1 MPESRIEYQLFKP
14 PRFEEQKMKR
24 TMALATLLAAATAVA
39 AEPPFKGDAAK
50 AQATVNQV
58 CAACHAADGNSQIAA
73 NPKLAGQIPEYLY
86 KQLTNFKAA
95 AGKKAEREN
104 PVMAGMVA
112 NLSPEDMR
120 NLAAHFAG
128 QTAKAGAAKSKDLVA
143 LGQKIY
149 RGGIAGKGVP
159 ACASCHGPNAAGMPA
174 QYPRLSGQ
182 HAEYVEAQLKAFRSG
197 ERANDVNGSMRGVAG
212 KLSDREIQ
220 AAADYIA
227 GLR

>member
-1 MPESRIEYQLFKP
+1 
-14 PRFEEQKMKR
+14 MKCVL
-24 TMALATLLAAATAVA
+24 ALAAMLSAMAAVA
-39 AEPPFKGDAAK
+39 AEPPSRGDPAK
-50 AQATVNQV
+50 AQGIVNQV

-95 AGKKAEREN
+95 AGKKAERDN

-120 NLAAHFAG
+120 NLAAYFAG
-128 QTAKAGAAKSKDLVA
+128 QTAKPGAAKSKDLVA
-143 LGQKIY
+143 LGQRIY
-149 RGGIAGKGVP
+149 RGGIASERIA
-159 ACASCHGPNAAGMPA
+159 ACASCHGPNGAGLPA

-182 HAEYVEAQLKAFRSG
+182 HADYIGAQLKAFRSG
-197 ERANDVNGSMRGVAG
+197 ARANDPNASMRDVAG
-212 KLSDREIQ
+212 RLSDREIE
-220 AAADYIA
+220 AVADYIA

>member
-1 MPESRIEYQLFKP
+1 M
-14 PRFEEQKMKR
+14 
-24 TMALATLLAAATAVA
+24 
-39 AEPPFKGDAAK
+39 
-50 AQATVNQV
+50 VNQV
-58 CAACHAADGNSQIAA
+58 CAACHAVDGNSQIVV

-95 AGKKAEREN
+95 AGKKAERDN

-112 NLSPEDMR
+112 GLSPEDMR
-120 NLAAHFAG
+120 NLSAYYAG
-128 QTAKAGAAKSKDLVA
+128 QAAKRGAAKSKDLVA

-149 RGGIAGKGVP
+149 RGGVASKGVA
-159 ACASCHGPNAAGMPA
+159 ACASCHGPNAAGIPA

-182 HAEYVEAQLKAFRSG
+182 HAEYLEAQLKAFRSG
-197 ERANDVNGSMRGVAG
+197 ERANDPNGSMRGVAD

>member
-1 MPESRIEYQLFKP
+1 
-14 PRFEEQKMKR
+14 MKR
-24 TMALATLLAAATAVA
+24 IWALATMLAALAAVA
-39 AEPPFKGDAAK
+39 AEPPFKGDAAR
-50 AQATVNQV
+50 AQGIVNKTCV
-58 CAACHAADGNSQIAA
+58 GCHAADGNSQIAV
-73 NPKLAGQIPEYLY
+73 NPKLSGQIPEYLY

-95 AGKKAEREN
+95 GGKKAERNN

-112 NLSPEDMR
+112 NLSSEDMR
-120 NLAAHFAG
+120 DLAVYFAG
-128 QTAKAGAAKSKDLVA
+128 QAAKPGAAKSKDLVV

-149 RGGIAGKGVP
+149 RGGIAGKGVA
-159 ACASCHGPNAAGMPA
+159 ACASCHGPNGTGMPS

-197 ERANDVNGSMRGVAG
+197 ERANDPSGSMRTLAD

-220 AAADYIA
+220 AVADYVA

>member
-1 MPESRIEYQLFKP
+1 
-14 PRFEEQKMKR
+14 MKR
-24 TMALATLLAAATAVA
+24 IMAFATMMAAMAAVA

-50 AQATVNQV
+50 AQGIVNQV
-58 CAACHAADGNSQIAA
+58 CAACHAADGNSQIAV
-73 NPKLAGQIPEYLY
+73 NPKLAGQFPEYLH
-86 KQLTNFKAA
+86 KQLVNFKP
-95 AGKKAEREN
+95 AGDKKAERGN

-120 NLAAHFAG
+120 NLAVYFAG
-128 QTAKAGAAKSKDLVA
+128 QAAKPGAAKSKDLVA

-149 RGGIAGKGVP
+149 RGGIAGKGVA
-159 ACASCHGPNAAGMPA
+159 ACASCHGPNGAGIPS

-182 HAEYVEAQLKAFRSG
+182 HAEYVEVQLKAFRAG
-197 ERANDVNGSMRGVAG
+197 ERANDPNSSMRTVAG

-220 AAADYIA
+220 AVADYVA

>member
-1 MPESRIEYQLFKP
+1 
-14 PRFEEQKMKR
+14 MKCFL
-24 TMALATLLAAATAVA
+24 ALAAMLTAITAVA

-50 AQATVNQV
+50 AQGIVNQV

-86 KQLTNFKAA
+86 KQLTDFKAA

-112 NLSPEDMR
+112 NLSPDDMH
-120 NLAAHFAG
+120 NLAAYFAS
-128 QTAKAGAAKSKDLVA
+128 QKAKPGAAKSKDLVA
-143 LGQKIY
+143 LGQRIY
-149 RGGIAGKGVP
+149 RGGISSEGIA
-159 ACASCHGPNAAGMPA
+159 ACASCHGPNGAGMPA

-182 HAEYVEAQLKAFRSG
+182 HAEYIGAQLKAFRSG
-197 ERANDVNGSMRGVAG
+197 ARANDVNATMRGVAG
-212 KLSDREIQ
+212 RLSDREID
-220 AAADYIA
+220 AVADYIA

>member
-1 MPESRIEYQLFKP
+1 
-14 PRFEEQKMKR
+14 MKR
-24 TMALATLLAAATAVA
+24 IVALAATLAAVAALA

-50 AQATVNQV
+50 AQALVNQV
-58 CAACHAADGNSQIAA
+58 CAACHAADGNSQIAV
-73 NPKLAGQIPEYLY
+73 NPKLAGQIPEYLH

-104 PVMAGMVA
+104 PVMAGMVTS
-112 NLSPEDMR
+112 LSPEDMR
-120 NLAAHFAG
+120 NLATYFAG
-128 QTAKAGAAKSKDLVA
+128 QAAKPGTAKSKDLVA

-149 RGGIAGKGVP
+149 RGGVASKGVA
-159 ACASCHGPNAAGMPA
+159 ACAACHGPSGAGMPA

-197 ERANDVNGSMRGVAG
+197 ERANDPGSMMRAVAE

-220 AAADYIA
+220 GVSDYIA

>member
-1 MPESRIEYQLFKP
+1 
-14 PRFEEQKMKR
+14 MKFIL
-24 TMALATLLAAATAVA
+24 ALATMLSATVALA

-50 AQATVNQV
+50 AQAIVNQV

-86 KQLTNFKAA
+86 KQLTDFKAA

-112 NLSPEDMR
+112 TLTPDDMH
-120 NLAAHFAG
+120 NLAAYFAG
-128 QTAKAGAAKSKDLVA
+128 KEAKPGAAKSKDLVA
-143 LGQKIY
+143 LGQRIY
-149 RGGIAGKGVP
+149 RGGIASEGVA
-159 ACASCHGPNAAGMPA
+159 ACASCHGPNGAGMPA

-182 HAEYVEAQLKAFRSG
+182 HAEYIGAQLKAFRSG
-197 ERANDVNGSMRGVAG
+197 ARANDLNASMRGVAG
-212 KLSDREIQ
+212 RLSDREIE
-220 AAADYIA
+220 AVADYIA

>member
-1 MPESRIEYQLFKP
+1 
-14 PRFEEQKMKR
+14 MKR
-24 TMALATLLAAATAVA
+24 IMALAAMLPVLAAVA

-50 AQATVNQV
+50 AQAIVNQV
-58 CAACHAADGNSQIAA
+58 CAACHAVDGNSQIAV

-95 AGKKAEREN
+95 AGKKAERDT

-112 NLSPEDMR
+112 SLSPEDIR
-120 NLAAHFAG
+120 NLAAYYAG
-128 QTAKAGAAKSKDLVA
+128 QTAKPGAAKSKDLVA

-149 RGGIAGKGVP
+149 RGGIVGKGVA
-159 ACASCHGPNAAGMPA
+159 ACASCHGPNGAGMPA
-174 QYPRLSGQ
+174 QYPRLAGQ
-182 HAEYVEAQLKAFRSG
+182 HAEYLEAQLKAFRTG
-197 ERANDVNGSMRGVAG
+197 ERANDPNNTMRGVAG

-220 AAADYIA
+220 GVSDYIA